1 MKSLALLLISLL
13 LISCSNMTIGFEE
26 DSPFY
31 NGPVIDT
38 REDVESGKE
47 AQVETKTIGRDKVE
61 KVIVQDE
68 LKEQTSEEE
77 NIEVP
82 KEAAP
87 KENETTF
94 SYERDDD

>member
-13 LISCSNMTIGFEE
+13 LISCTNMTIGFEE

-38 REDVESGKE
+38 REDVG
-47 AQVETKTIGRDKVE
+47 
-61 KVIVQDE
+61 
-68 LKEQTSEEE
+68 SEEKAPVKE
-77 NIEVP
+77 DIKEEIKLQKEEPQQDKTLIESRS
-82 KEAAP
+82 